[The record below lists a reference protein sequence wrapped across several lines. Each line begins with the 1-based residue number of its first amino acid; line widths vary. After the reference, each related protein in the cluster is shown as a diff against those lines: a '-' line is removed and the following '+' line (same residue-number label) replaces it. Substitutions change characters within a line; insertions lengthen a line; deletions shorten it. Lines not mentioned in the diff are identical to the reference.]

1 MIQSIGVDI
10 VDTNRI
16 KEQLDNIAFIK
27 RILST
32 KEFEIYESFS
42 LEKRKI
48 EYLAGRF
55 ASKEAIFKAIKVA
68 EKTINYKDISILND
82 ENHAPYVE
90 FEYLKSR
97 KVHISISHET
107 NMTIAFVI
115 IE

>member
-10 VDTNRI
+10 VDNNRI
-16 KEQLDNIAFIK
+16 KEQINNNAFIK
-27 RILST
+27 RILSA
-32 KEFEIYESFS
+32 KEYEVFESFS

-82 ENHAPYVE
+82 ENQAPYVE
-90 FEYLKSR
+90 FDYLKD
-97 KVHISISHET
+97 KKIHISISHET